1 MLTRSGLLILFSA
14 VLSGCSLTSQEQH
27 QQTLDAINNIE
38 TNLKTDYV
46 ALNDNLSTQQSRI
59 ATLEQQ
65 VADMSDTLKVVSN
78 TQARQVANEPEP
90 KVVYV
95 DREIPVPQAQNKAI
109 LGETEWVWI
118 DAANSNYKARVDT
131 GATTSSLNATDI
143 QEFERDGKTW
153 VSFKLA
159 HTEPNKENN
168 EAALPVA
175 TIEAPVRRWV
185 KIRQASAEELERRPV
200 VELRIR
206 LGELHE
212 KTQFTLADRSQME
225 FPVLLGREF
234 FKDIA
239 VVDVSQSY
247 IHPKF
252 AAEQK

>member
-14 VLSGCSLTSQEQH
+14 VLSGCSITSQEQH
-27 QQTLDAINNIE
+27 QQTLNAISNIE
-38 TNLKTDYV
+38 TNIQSDYSS
-46 ALNDNLSTQQSRI
+46 LNQSVQTQQEQI

-65 VADMSDTLKVVSN
+65 VADMSDTLKIMRQN
-78 TQARQVANEPEP
+78 QAREAANRSEPQ
-90 KVVYV
+90 VVYV
-95 DREIPVPQAQNKAI
+95 EKEVPVPQKSDKAV
-109 LGETEWVWI
+109 LGEQEWVWI
-118 DAANSNYKARVDT
+118 DAAGSNYKARVDT

-153 VSFKLA
+153 VRFNLA
-159 HTEPNKENN
+159 HTQNGEDESEP
-168 EAALPVA
+168 LA
-175 TIEAPVRRWV
+175 TIEAPVTRWV
-185 KIRQASAEELERRPV
+185 KIRQASTEGLERRPV
-200 VELRIR
+200 VELRVR

-212 KTQFTLADRSQME
+212 KTQFTLADRSHME

-252 AAEQK
+252 VAEKK

>member
-46 ALNDNLSTQQSRI
+46 ALNDHLASQQTRI

-65 VADMSDTLKVVSN
+65 VSDMSDTLKIVSN

-95 DREIPVPQAQNKAI
+95 DREIPVPQAQGKTI

-159 HTEPNKENN
+159 HTAPNKDTE
-168 EAALPVA
+168 EADLSVA
-175 TIEAPVRRWV
+175 TIEAPVKRWV

-206 LGELHE
+206 LGDLHE